1 MVHTKNH
8 VTSVPDLHSVSW
20 DTFDKLAVGAGGTST
35 GSVLRSA
42 DRSRRLLLLSGLVN
56 LAEADK
62 GVTGPLA
69 SVETAWDLLVRAEE
83 TKPDAL
89 ERVITHPY
97 TGSWAGYTTR
107 LTEQELTGECP
118 LWV

>member
-8 VTSVPDLHSVSW
+8 VTSDPDLHSISW
-20 DTFDKLAVGAGGTST
+20 DAFDRLAVGAGEISS

-56 LAEADK
+56 LAEADES
-62 GVTGPLA
+62 VTGPLA
-69 SVETAWDLLVRAEE
+69 SAETAWDLLVRAEE
-83 TKPDAL
+83 TEPDAL
-89 ERVITHPY
+89 ERMIAHPY

-107 LTEQELTGECP
+107 LIEQGLTGE
-118 LWV
+118 